1 MAELYDTIGRTYGQ
15 LRRPEPR
22 FEREILRA
30 LGDSASVVNVGA
42 GSGSYEPSDRRV
54 IAVEPSLTMIRQ
66 RAAAAPPVVRGV
78 AGALPFRDESFDA
91 ALAVLTIHHW
101 PDRALGLAE
110 LRRAARRR
118 VVILT
123 HDPSLANFWL
133 YEYFPEIPDIDS
145 RSMPTL
151 SQLSREL
158 GRVTVVDLPVPHD
171 CSDGFLG
178 AYWRRP
184 EAYLSERARSA
195 ISMFSKLENVEERV
209 ARLRADLASGE
220 WRRRHGALLER
231 ESLDVGYRL
240 VIAA

>member
-1 MAELYDTIGRTYGQ
+1 
-15 LRRPEPR
+15 
-22 FEREILRA
+22 
-30 LGDSASVVNVGA
+30 
-42 GSGSYEPSDRRV
+42 
-54 IAVEPSLTMIRQ
+54 MIRQ
-66 RAAAAPPVVRGV
+66 RAPEAPPVVRGV

-101 PDRALGLAE
+101 PDRARGLAE

-123 HDPSLANFWL
+123 HDPSLASFWL
-133 YEYFPEIPDIDS
+133 YEYFPEIPDVDR
-145 RSMPTL
+145 RSLPTL
-151 SQLSREL
+151 SQLEREL
-158 GRVTVVDLPVPHD
+158 GRVTVIDLPVPHD

-184 EAYLSERARSA
+184 EAYLSGRVRSA
-195 ISMFSKLENVEERV
+195 ISTFAKLDDVEPRL

-220 WRRRHGALLER
+220 WRRRWGALLER
-231 ESLDVGYRL
+231 ESLDIGYRL